1 MSSTGPTILAGPPS
15 VIAQL
20 SLESEAFRIT
30 TLSPARAAAGTTP
43 TGSPSRRSRRPH
55 ARPVLRSELQAP
67 GSKPAADPAMAWIFC
82 GPAFPAGPVA
92 PCVSHAATVTED
104 ADMTNNAR

>member
-1 MSSTGPTILAGPPS
+1 MSSTGPTVLAGPPS

-30 TLSPARAAAGTTP
+30 TLSPACAAAGTTW

-67 GSKPAADPAMAWIFC
+67 AGSHT
-82 GPAFPAGPVA
+82 A
-92 PCVSHAATVTED
+92 PSSQ
-104 ADMTNNAR
+104 